1 MNEDFGSVAIGA
13 ANPKMR
19 GFVSLDRDAAVG

>member
-19 GFVSLDRDAAVG
+19 GFVSLDRDAVVG